1 MVDIMNQAAMK
12 RNRNFGRRLEFFFD
26 NVPIALFVADARTL
40 MLPTHMWEI
49 IEQNLDVR
57 AAAASGVIV
66 IFTLL
71 IIIVAE
77 RFAGL
82 SRQFSR

>member
-1 MVDIMNQAAMK
+1 MVDIMNQAALK

-26 NVPIALFVADARTL
+26 NAPISLFVAHARTL

-57 AAAASGVIV
+57 AAAASDVILR
-66 IFTLL
+66 FTLFMM
-71 IIIVAE
+71 IVTKS
-77 RFAGL
+77 FAGL
-82 SRQFSR
+82 SR

>member
-1 MVDIMNQAAMK
+1 
-12 RNRNFGRRLEFFFD
+12 
-26 NVPIALFVADARTL
+26 

-66 IFTLL
+66 IFTLSMM
-71 IIIVAE
+71 IVAE

-82 SRQFSR
+82 SSQLSR

>member
-1 MVDIMNQAAMK
+1 MVDIMNQAALK

-26 NVPIALFVADARTL
+26 NAPISLFVAAARTL
-40 MLPTHMWEI
+40 MPPTHISEI
-49 IEQNLDVR
+49 IEENLDVR

-66 IFTLL
+66 IFALL
-71 IIIVAE
+71 MIIVAE

-82 SRQFSR
+82 SRQLSR